1 MLIGERIRAIRE
13 VKNLSQLDIEKRS
26 GLLRMY
32 VSRVENNHTV
42 PSFETLER
50 FARALEVPLYQFFYD
65 GKKGPE
71 LPPLLKGRAA
81 DHAGQGE
88 SRQEARNWER
98 FRYLLARMKESDRR
112 LLLALAQRMAGR

>member
-50 FARALEVPLYQFFYD
+50 FAHALEVPLYQFFYE
-65 GKKGPE
+65 GKKRPE
-71 LPPLLKGRAA
+71 LPALLKGKAA
-81 DHAGQGE
+81 DHAGWGE
-88 SRQEARNWER
+88 TRQEVRDLER
-98 FRYLLARMKESDRR
+98 FRHLLARMKESDRK
-112 LLLALAQRMAGR
+112 LLLALAQKMAGR